1 QKENIVTLLT
11 TFFDAIG
18 TFVEHIQW
26 FSDWLDAHPQVKEV
40 FANLLK
46 LAAVALPF
54 ILAMGLLT
62 KTFGKL
68 NKIFSAALG
77 PVARGIQG
85 TSRVVRQTGS
95 GIREGL
101 RGDGFGDAR
110 DRQSRAYR
118 NRRTQ
123 LRGGD
128 VRGPIARLRDGITG
142 RDSGADRLRQ
152 QMRQTEDSIRETED
166 AIRSL
171 QREIRDTN
179 AVSIRQLVDRF
190 AGSSGGGGGGSLQ
203 GAARNANQAITNTTS
218 ETRQLNQQ
226 SLNSVRREY
235 SDLENKVKDLVQKIK
250 DSVRETKDL
259 NDLKLT
265 SFKMTVDS
273 AENSVNDLEDK
284 LKNTA
289 VSVGELN
296 RRKLG
301 MLQGE
306 FDKSTSDAE
315 KFREKVEAA
324 RKRVSA

>member
-1 QKENIVTLLT
+1 QYELGSLFATEDPETGEYKYTGLGEAIMGKRTPIMEKGPDGSMVDSGKFTYEGGLLQQIQELGAGQKENIVTLLT

-62 KTFGKL
+62 KTFAKL

-190 AGSSGGGGGGSLQ
+190 AGSSGGGAGGSLQ

-250 DSVRETKDL
+250 DSV
-259 NDLKLT
+259 
-265 SFKMTVDS
+265 
-273 AENSVNDLEDK
+273 
-284 LKNTA
+284 
-289 VSVGELN
+289 
-296 RRKLG
+296 
-301 MLQGE
+301 
-306 FDKSTSDAE
+306 
-315 KFREKVEAA
+315 
-324 RKRVSA
+324 